1 MNPLNRM
8 HRMNRRGALRHLGAL
23 SAAACAAGPVAALAQ
38 GDKPVTIVVPYA
50 PGGTTDMLGRLIAQ
64 QLGTALGR
72 TVIVDNRPG
81 AGTAIGASQVARAA
95 PDGASL
101 LVATSTTLAINPWL
115 YKKLPYDPAKDFAP
129 VGMIGAVPLMV
140 VVHPSVQA
148 NTLAEL
154 VALAKARPD
163 ALSYGSAGNG
173 SPQHLGAEMFK
184 FSTSVNMT
192 HVPYKGSALALTD
205 LLGGQLQ
212 LMFTDIAPALQHVRS
227 GKLRALAVTSRKR
240 QPTFPDVPTVAESR
254 VPGTADFEAVAWQS
268 VVAPAGTPK
277 AVLERY
283 NQEIARIVAQP
294 ALRQKLE
301 NEGFDPATP
310 SSPGAGAPERL
321 AAYIRSETE
330 RWGKVIRASGTTI
343 E

>member
-1 MNPLNRM
+1 
-8 HRMNRRGALRHLGAL
+8 MNRRHAIHRLGAL
-23 SAAACAAGPVAALAQ
+23 SAALCAAGPGIALAQ
-38 GDKPVTIVVPYA
+38 GDKPITIVVPYS

-72 TVIVDNRPG
+72 TVIVDNKPG
-81 AGTAIGASQVARAA
+81 AGTAIGAGQVARSA
-95 PDGASL
+95 PDGTTL

-129 VGMIGAVPLMV
+129 VSLIGAVPLMV

-154 VALAKARPD
+154 VALAKSRPEG
-163 ALSYGSAGNG
+163 LSYGSAGNG

-184 FSTSVNMT
+184 AATGVNLN
-192 HVPYKGSALALTD
+192 HVPYKGSAPALTD

-240 QPTFPDVPTVAESR
+240 QPAVPEVPTVAESG
-254 VPGTADFEAVAWQS
+254 VAGTAGFEAVAWQS
-268 VVAPAGTPK
+268 IVAPAGTP
-277 AVLERY
+277 ADVVERY
-283 NQEIARIVAQP
+283 SREIAKIMAQP
-294 ALRQKLE
+294 ELRQKLE
-301 NEGFDPATP
+301 RDGFEPDSSTP
-310 SSPGAGAPERL
+310 RQL
-321 AAYIRSETE
+321 AAYIAAEAK
-330 RWGKVIRASGTTI
+330 RWGPVVRASGTTI
-343 E
+343 D